1 MRRAI
6 SYRQSSLGI
15 YSDINFIDSY
25 FLGIYY
31 ALGVGFPVGAV
42 VKNPFANAGDVGSIP
57 ELGRSPG
64 EGNGN
69 PLLYSC
75 WEIPWTEEPGGLQ
88 STGSDTIKHTQRQQS
103 YKGPTGSCN
112 WKWRGGSCP
121 RLNTVLKTI
130 SFCQSALLPTG

>member
-1 MRRAI
+1 MNKSRAI

-31 ALGVGFPVGAV
+31 ALSMGFPVCAG
-42 VKNPFANAGDVGSIP
+42 VKNPSANAGDMGSVP

-75 WEIPWTEEPGGLQ
+75 WETPWTEEPGGLQ
-88 STGSDTIKHTQRQQS
+88 PMGS
-103 YKGPTGSCN
+103 
-112 WKWRGGSCP
+112 
-121 RLNTVLKTI
+121 
-130 SFCQSALLPTG
+130 

>member
-88 STGSDTIKHTQRQQS
+88 STGSRKSLT
-103 YKGPTGSCN
+103 
-112 WKWRGGSCP
+112 
-121 RLNTVLKTI
+121 RLIDPGTPWVYNCK
-130 SFCQSALLPTG
+130 

>member
-69 PLLYSC
+69 PLQYCLENSMDRGAPRAIVHVVQK
-75 WEIPWTEEPGGLQ
+75 E
-88 STGSDTIKHTQRQQS
+88 SDMT
-103 YKGPTGSCN
+103 
-112 WKWRGGSCP
+112 
-121 RLNTVLKTI
+121 
-130 SFCQSALLPTG
+130 